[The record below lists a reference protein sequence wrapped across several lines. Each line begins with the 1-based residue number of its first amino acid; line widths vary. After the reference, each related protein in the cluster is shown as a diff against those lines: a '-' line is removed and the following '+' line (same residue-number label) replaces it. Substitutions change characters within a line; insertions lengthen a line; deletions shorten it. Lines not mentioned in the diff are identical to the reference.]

1 MYKFERFIQSYTNKY
16 IQNGVYSC
24 DNAKCVYTENRTS
37 QISKQGE
44 IYAECEYNA
53 LILF

>member
-1 MYKFERFIQSYTNKY
+1 MAFI
-16 IQNGVYSC
+16 VVPMRC

-44 IYAECEYNA
+44 IYAECEYNV
-53 LILF
+53 LTLF